1 MKPME
6 TFGLFR
12 IFWRTLLVQ
21 GSLNFSRMQNL
32 GLCFALM
39 PWIRL
44 QAARSGNVPEL
55 LRRHLQYFNT
65 HPYFVAPIAAAV
77 LHMEHK
83 GENGEEVARLKTV
96 LMGPYAAI
104 GDAFFWGAL
113 KPLSSIAAFFPAF
126 IGMPIA
132 PLILLI
138 LYNPAHIALRIAG
151 FISGWRNG
159 RMSVELFRKLEL
171 PELGRRIR
179 QVAAAVLGA
188 AAALTLSTAGA
199 EWLDPWRATVELAA
213 LPVVLLLFVALRRG
227 LSRIGLQYGLVGICC
242 VVSYFYG

>member
-1 MKPME
+1 MKPMQ
-6 TFGLFR
+6 TFGLVR
-12 IFWRTLLVQ
+12 ILLRTLLVQ

-32 GLCFALM
+32 GLSFALM

-65 HPYFVAPIAAAV
+65 HPYFVAPIAGAV
-77 LHMEHK
+77 LHMEQK

-126 IGMPIA
+126 IGMPVA
-132 PLILLI
+132 PFILLI

-151 FISGWRNG
+151 FISGWRHG
-159 RMSVELFRKLEL
+159 RMSVEFFRKLEL

-188 AAALTLSTAGA
+188 SAALTLSAAGA

-213 LPVVLLLFVALRRG
+213 LPVVLVLFVALRRG

>member
-6 TFGLFR
+6 TFGLVR
-12 IFWRTLLVQ
+12 IFLRTLLVQ

-32 GLCFALM
+32 GLSFALM

-55 LRRHLQYFNT
+55 LHRHLQYFNT
-65 HPYFVAPIAAAV
+65 HPYFVAPIAGAV

-83 GENGEEVARLKTV
+83 GESGEEVARLKTA

-104 GDAFFWGAL
+104 DDAFFWGAL
-113 KPLSSIAAFFPAF
+113 KPLSSIAAFFPAL
-126 IGMPIA
+126 IGMPVA
-132 PLILLI
+132 PFILLI
-138 LYNPAHIALRIAG
+138 LYNPPHIVLRIAG

-159 RMSVELFRKLEL
+159 RMSVEFFRKLEL

-179 QVAAAVLGA
+179 QAAAAVLGA